1 MIRLLISILVFAIW
15 LNASAQE
22 VKTVDVEFT
31 YIAPE
36 TMPPMLAKRIALEKA
51 QLKAIADEFGTA
63 IEQTNFTYIDSSSVD
78 FKSYATSNLHGEWI
92 ATTRGPKYDIQ
103 IEGNLQVVSVKL
115 SGKIRKIPESRAQ
128 IKMELCNRIENSYHT
143 TTFHNGEPMYMKY
156 RCSQNGYVMV
166 FLEDEEGNAIRLL
179 PFYIG
184 DEACYEIK
192 QDKEYV
198 FFMDKNEAF
207 DESLVGG
214 EKIVLTASHDKELN
228 VVTLIYSPSLI
239 HKPIYEKLG
248 TSEFEYVP
256 STQFKKWISR
266 LRTSNPEIIV
276 MQTPVIINL

>member
-1 MIRLLISILVFAIW
+1 MIRRLFSILIFAIC
-15 LNASAQE
+15 LNVSAQD
-22 VKTVDVEFT
+22 VKTVEVEYT

-51 QLKAIADEFGTA
+51 QLEAIANEFGTT
-63 IEQTNFTYIDSSSVD
+63 IDQTNYTYIDSSSVD
-78 FKSYATSNLHGEWI
+78 FKSYATSNSHGEWI
-92 ATTRGPKYDIQ
+92 ATTREPEYDIK
-103 IEGNLQVVSVKL
+103 IEENLQIVSVKL
-115 SGKIRKIPESRAQ
+115 KGKIRRIPESRAQ
-128 IKMELCNRIENSYHT
+128 IKMELCNKIENSYHT
-143 TTFHNGEPMYMKY
+143 TTFHNGEPMYMKC
-156 RCSQNGYVMV
+156 RFSQNGYVMV

-198 FFMDKNEAF
+198 FFTEKNDTI

-228 VVTLIYSPSLI
+228 IVTLIYSPSLI

-266 LRTSNPEIIV
+266 LRTSNPELIV
-276 MQTPVIINL
+276 MQTPVIIKL

>member
-1 MIRLLISILVFAIW
+1 MTRLLLSILVFAIW
-15 LNASAQE
+15 FNVLAND
-22 VKTVDVEFT
+22 VKTVDVEYT

-36 TMPPMLAKRIALEKA
+36 TMPPILAKRNALEQA
-51 QLKAIADEFGTA
+51 QLKAIADEFGTT
-63 IEQTNFTYIDSSSVD
+63 IDQTNFTYIDSSSVD
-78 FKSYATSNLHGEWI
+78 FKSYATSNSHGEWI
-92 ATTRGPKYDIQ
+92 ATTREPKYDIK
-103 IEGNLQVVSVKL
+103 IEGNLQIVSVKV
-115 SGKIRKIPESRAQ
+115 SGKIRRIPECRAQ

-143 TTFHNGEPMYMKY
+143 TTFHNGEPMYMKC
-156 RCSQNGYVMV
+156 RSSQNGYVMV

-184 DEACYEIK
+184 DETCYEVK

-198 FFMDKNEAF
+198 FFMEKNDAF

-214 EKIVLTASHDKELN
+214 EKILLTASHDKELN

-256 STQFKKWISR
+256 SSQFKKWISR
-266 LRTSNPEIIV
+266 LRTSNPELIV
-276 MQTPVIINL
+276 IQTPVIINL